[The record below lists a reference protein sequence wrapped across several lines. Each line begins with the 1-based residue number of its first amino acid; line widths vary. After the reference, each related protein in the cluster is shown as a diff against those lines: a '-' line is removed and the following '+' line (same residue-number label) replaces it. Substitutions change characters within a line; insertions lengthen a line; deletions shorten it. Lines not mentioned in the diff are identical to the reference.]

1 MAAARKSKRAVP
13 EAPPAVEAAAVLSII
28 DVCSDP
34 DLFGPWFKDV
44 ASWAAWFAFL
54 KVIFGLLL
62 SPDELELFQ
71 RCTGR
76 HAVAAFGYLDA
87 CLIIGRR
94 GGKSL
99 ILALIAAYLACFH
112 DWAPYLTPGERGTI
126 MIVAA
131 DRRQARTIFRY
142 LRGMLSIPLLAGMI
156 GRETADAIDLTNSI
170 TIEIQTASFRTVRG
184 YTIVAAL
191 ADELAFWRS
200 DESANPDVEI
210 IAAIRPAMATI
221 PGSMFLRATSPYA
234 KRGAVW
240 DDHRRH
246 FGKNDSP
253 TLVWQADTR
262 TMNPSVPESVIAEAY
277 ERDPANA
284 EAEFGAKF
292 RSDVETFIA
301 REVVD
306 KAVVPDRHELP
317 RIEKHAYV
325 GFVDPS
331 GGSADSMT
339 ISIAHLEDDRAV
351 LDAVREVR
359 PPFSPDSVVEE
370 FATLLKSYGV
380 TTVCGDRYAG
390 EWPRER
396 FRVHGIEYE
405 CSEKP
410 KSTIYIE
417 LLPIL
422 NSGRAELLDL
432 PRLTAQLCSLERR
445 TARGGRDSIDHPPGA
460 HDDVANCV
468 GGAIVRATGDVDD
481 TVANWI
487 GAYGPR
493 DAPAPPPAPS
503 APPPERVWNAVTGR
517 YFYEGSDA

>member
-13 EAPPAVEAAAVLSII
+13 VQAPPAVEASDVLSII
-28 DVCSDP
+28 DACTDP
-34 DLFGPWFKDV
+34 LLFGPWFKDR

-54 KVIFGLLL
+54 KIVFGLPLDA
-62 SPDELELFQ
+62 DELELFQ

-76 HAVAAFGYLDA
+76 REPAALGYLDA

-112 DWAPYLTPGERGTI
+112 NWAPYLTPGERGTI

-142 LRGMLSIPLLAGMI
+142 LRGMLSIPLLARMI
-156 GRETADAIDLTNSI
+156 ERETADAIDLTNSI

-191 ADELAFWRS
+191 GDELAFWRS

-221 PGSMFLRATSPYA
+221 PGAMFLRASSPYA
-234 KRGAVW
+234 KRGALW

-246 FGKNDSP
+246 FGKDESP
-253 TLVWQADTR
+253 VLVWQADTR
-262 TMNPSVPESVIAEAY
+262 TMNPTVPQSVIDEAV

-284 EAEFGAKF
+284 AAEYGAQF
-292 RSDVETFIA
+292 RSDVSTFVA

-306 KAVVPDRHELP
+306 RATVPGLYEVP
-317 RIEKHAYV
+317 RISEFAYTA
-325 GFVDPS
+325 FVDPS

-339 ISIAHLEDDRAV
+339 LAIAHRRGDCGV
-351 LDAVREVR
+351 LVAVRER
-359 PPFSPDSVVEE
+359 KPPFSPEDVVEE

-396 FRVHGIEYE
+396 FRVHGIDYE
-405 CSEKP
+405 VAEKP
-410 KSTIYIE
+410 KSAIYGE

-432 PRLTAQLCSLERR
+432 PRLTTQLCNLERR

-460 HDDVANCV
+460 HDDIANAVA
-468 GGAIVRATGDVDD
+468 GAIVRAAGEPDELAD
-481 TVANWI
+481 WI
-487 GAYGPR
+487 GAFGDP
-493 DAPAPPPAPS
+493 APAPAQIAQAAQPPSGNWPGTVVSRHFKHGAL
-503 APPPERVWNAVTGR
+503 
-517 YFYEGSDA
+517 

>member
-1 MAAARKSKRAVP
+1 MAAGRRSAS
-13 EAPPAVEAAAVLSII
+13 AAASRAPARSRSAPRAKPALTII
-28 DVCSDP
+28 DALNDEA
-34 DLFGPWFKDV
+34 LFAPWFRDRQ
-44 ASWAAWFAFL
+44 SWAAWFVFL
-54 KVIFGLLL
+54 KIVFGLPL
-62 SPDELELFQ
+62 DAAELDMFQ

-76 HAVAAFGYLDA
+76 REPAAFGYLDA

-99 ILALIAAYLACFH
+99 ILALIAASLACFH
-112 DWAPYLTPGERGTI
+112 NWSSYLTPGERGTI

-142 LRGMLSIPLLAGMI
+142 LRGMLGIPLLAGMI
-156 GRETADAIDLTNSI
+156 QRETADTIDLSNSI
-170 TIEIQTASFRTVRG
+170 TIEIVTASFRTVRG
-184 YTIVAAL
+184 YTLVAAL
-191 ADELAFWRS
+191 CDELAFWRS

-221 PGSMFLRATSPYA
+221 PGAMFLRASSPYA
-234 KRGAVW
+234 KRGALW
-240 DDHRRH
+240 EDHRRH

-253 TLVWQADTR
+253 VLVWQADTK
-262 TMNPSVPESVIAEAY
+262 TMNPTVPQSVIDEAI

-284 EAEFGAKF
+284 EAEYGAKF
-292 RSDVETFIA
+292 RSDVETFVA

-339 ISIAHLEDDRAV
+339 IAIAHREDDRAV

-359 PPFSPDSVVEE
+359 PPFSPDDVVIE
-370 FATLLKSYGV
+370 FSRLLKSYGI
-380 TTVCGDRYAG
+380 TTVCGDRYG
-390 EWPRER
+390 GLWPRER
-396 FRVHGIEYE
+396 FQVHGIEYE

-410 KSTIYIE
+410 KSTIYGE

-432 PRLTAQLCSLERR
+432 PRLTAQLCGLERR

-460 HDDVANCV
+460 HDDVINAA
-468 GGAIVRATGDVDD
+468 GGAIVRATGEPDILAD
-481 TVANWI
+481 WI
-487 GAYGPR
+487 ALGETTPTPLPR
-493 DAPAPPPAPS
+493 AAPQPARIWDPV
-503 APPPERVWNAVTGR
+503 RGVH
-517 YFYEGSDA
+517 FYE